1 MHVITNKIK
10 IKINNYYYTGLIMTK
25 YNLKNMFTTPPE
37 WKEQNYTITMNT

>member
-25 YNLKNMFTTPPE
+25 YNLKNMFTTPPRME
-37 WKEQNYTITMNT
+37 KAKFIIQ